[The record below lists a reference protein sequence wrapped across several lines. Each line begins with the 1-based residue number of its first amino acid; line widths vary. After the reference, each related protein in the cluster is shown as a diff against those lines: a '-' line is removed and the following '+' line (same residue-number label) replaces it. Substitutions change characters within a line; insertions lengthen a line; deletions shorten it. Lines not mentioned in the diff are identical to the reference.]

1 MKILKLIKGQL
12 VAMQMIVM
20 LWAQT
25 QVAIRLMK
33 LEKKKIKVVIVH
45 HFFTC
50 SEKPKESNCQRILIT
65 FDSALTHGKMAL

>member
-25 QVAIRLMK
+25 KEAIQLI
-33 LEKKKIKVVIVH
+33 KKKKKK
-45 HFFTC
+45 
-50 SEKPKESNCQRILIT
+50 SKLW
-65 FDSALTHGKMAL
+65 

>member
-33 LEKKKIKVVIVH
+33 LEKKNQS
-45 HFFTC
+45 C
-50 SEKPKESNCQRILIT
+50 
-65 FDSALTHGKMAL
+65 DSSSIFHV